1 MNLKKKVL
9 VIGGGGRE
17 HAIVWKLAQS
27 PTVEKIF
34 CAPGNSGTARIA
46 ENIAISESDIERL
59 LKFVRENRIDL
70 TVVGPEAPLMAGI
83 VDVFRDAGFAIFG
96 PTKAAAR
103 LEGSKAFA
111 KEFMLRHGI
120 LTASFQICQSRRET
134 EKIVAG
140 KDFPYVIKV
149 DGLAAGKGALV
160 IQNEADL
167 NAALAE
173 IYTEN
178 KFGNAAEKVVIEDFL
193 TGEELSVFAVT
204 DGNRY
209 VVLHSAQDHKR
220 IFDGDLGPN
229 TGGMGAYS
237 PAPLGSKSVLRKI
250 EEKVIRPVLDGMR
263 TEGTPY
269 TGVLYCGLM
278 IDNGEPSVVEFNAR
292 FGDPE
297 TQVVVPLIASDF
309 AELLYGAAT
318 GKIDESAFSL
328 SNRFAACVALAS
340 KGYPGSYEKG
350 KQISG
355 IDDSFTNPDQPLFIA
370 GAKFDGTQWITTG
383 GRVLGATAIADSLES
398 AIDLVYRRVSRI
410 HFDGMQFRTDIGK
423 KAFQLK
429 IGD

>member
-17 HAIVWKLAQS
+17 HAIVWKLSQS

-34 CAPGNSGTARIA
+34 CAPGNSGTAHIA
-46 ENIAISESDIERL
+46 ENIAIIESDIERL
-59 LKFVRENRIDL
+59 LKFARENRIDL
-70 TVVGPEAPLMAGI
+70 TIVGPEAPLMAGI
-83 VDVFRDAGFAIFG
+83 VDTFRDAGLAIFG
-96 PTKAAAR
+96 PTKAAAQ

-111 KEFMLRHGI
+111 KEFMKRHNI
-120 LTASFQICQSRRET
+120 PTASFQICQSRRET
-134 EKIVAG
+134 ENVVAG
-140 KDFPYVIKV
+140 KVFPYVIKV

-160 IQNEADL
+160 IQNKADL
-167 NAALAE
+167 SAALAE

-178 KFGNAAEKVVIEDFL
+178 KFGKAAEKVVIEDFL
-193 TGEELSVFAVT
+193 IGEELSVFAVT

-237 PAPLGSKSVLRKI
+237 PAPLGSKSVLEKI

-278 IDNGEPSVVEFNAR
+278 IDNGELSVVEFNAR

-297 TQVVVPLIASDF
+297 TQVVIPLIASDF
-309 AELLYGAAT
+309 AELLYGTAT
-318 GKIDESAFSL
+318 GKLDKTTFSL
-328 SNRFAACVALAS
+328 SNRFAACVVLAS

-350 KQISG
+350 KQIYG
-355 IDDSFTNPDQPLFIA
+355 IDDSFADPDQTLFIA
-370 GAKFDGTQWITTG
+370 GAKFDGTSWITTG
-383 GRVLGATAIADSLES
+383 GRVFGVTAISDSLES
-398 AIDLVYRRVSRI
+398 AIDLAYRRVAGI
-410 HFDGMQFRTDIGK
+410 HFDGIQFRTDIGK
-423 KAFQLK
+423 KAFQTK
-429 IGD
+429 N

>member
-9 VIGGGGRE
+9 VVGGGGRE
-17 HAIVWKLAQS
+17 NAIVWKLLQS
-27 PTVEKIF
+27 QTVEKIF
-34 CAPGNSGTARIA
+34 CAPGNSGAARIA
-46 ENIAISESDIERL
+46 ENIAISETDIERL
-59 LKFVRENRIDL
+59 LQFARENRIDL

-83 VDVFRDAGFAIFG
+83 VDTFRDAGLVIFG
-96 PTKAAAR
+96 PSKAAAR
-103 LEGSKAFA
+103 LEGSKSFA
-111 KEFMLRHGI
+111 KEFMRRHNI
-120 LTASFQICQSRRET
+120 PTAPFRICESRRET
-134 EKIVAG
+134 ENVVAE

-160 IQNEADL
+160 IQNEMDL

-209 VVLHSAQDHKR
+209 VVLNSAQDHKR

-237 PAPLGSKSVLRKI
+237 PAPLGSKSVLEKV

-263 TEGTPY
+263 SEGMPY

-278 IDNGEPSVVEFNAR
+278 IDRGEPSVVEFNAR

-297 TQVVVPLIASDF
+297 TQVVVPLIESDF
-309 AELLYGAAT
+309 AELLYGAAI
-318 GKIDESAFSL
+318 GKIDKTAFSL
-328 SNRFAACVALAS
+328 SNRFAACVVLAS

-350 KQISG
+350 KPITG
-355 IDDSFTNPDQPLFIA
+355 IDDNFNDADQPLFVA
-370 GAKFDGTQWITTG
+370 GAKFEGTSWITTG
-383 GRVLGATAIADSLES
+383 GRVLGVTAISDSLES
-398 AIDLVYRRVSRI
+398 AIDLAYRRVAGI

-423 KAFQLK
+423 KAFQTK
-429 IGD
+429 N